1 MKTKTSPAC
10 SQKNENQQSFNIIG
24 DLEIAIEV
32 TSNTFHIPL
41 EQLFQMAARIN
52 KKRSFLF
59 VSKVL
64 GKHIPVRPHVSLLSG
79 AALGLLYQQ
88 FKGEKLPIQMEQL
101 LHAFESPEAA
111 GKIYEQMKQ
120 NKMVIDE
127 KTLFIGFAETATAL
141 GHSMFDMFE
150 GNASFLHTTREKID
164 YMTSCIDFEEE
175 HSHATTHRCY
185 ADNPAVFENAETIVL
200 VDDEMTTG
208 KTAINIIHDLNARYG
223 KKTYIV
229 ASLLDWRSNEDME
242 RFDELEQELGI
253 SVNCLSL
260 VAGRISVKGS
270 PIQNADK
277 TAELQANELEPAIN
291 VLYVGNR
298 FASLPSLNREVS
310 YLKHTGRFGLTAEE
324 SLVLDAE
331 VGQAAAFLREHRT
344 GSKVLCMGT
353 GEFMFIPMRVAAEL
367 GDDVWY
373 QSSTRS
379 PIHPDSSS
387 QYAVNTAYPF
397 ISPEHA
403 DVMNFMYNIP
413 NGYYD
418 EMFLFMEREV
428 AGAQMEELNKVLL
441 SLGIQRIHI
450 VYFSRKKLADP
461 APIGSYKQEDVT
473 FLLKDLSDISL
484 EQRTEEREAAMQT
497 GGHYSESLP
506 IEYQPTDEYIQLFQN
521 TLSDSAIRIARAVGT
536 VSERIIQKNGFDV
549 VLASLARGGTPIGV
563 LIKRYIK
570 HMYGIEVPHYS
581 LSIIRGKGIDENA
594 LLYINQNHPHKRVQF
609 VDGWTGKGAIAKV
622 LIAACSQMKQKYG
635 IELNDELAV
644 LADPGYCAST
654 FGTREDFLIPSACL
668 NSTVSGLVSRTV
680 LRSDLIGADDFHGAK
695 YYKEWESSDLSQLFV
710 DTISAY
716 FDQIADDSKAEAL
729 QMEANPAEN
738 EMTWQGMQ
746 DIARIQADF
755 AISDINFIKPG
766 VGETTR
772 VLLRRVPWKILVDR
786 LDNPNL
792 KHILLLAK
800 DRGVPVEEYPN
811 MTYSCC
817 GIIKALKGETE

>member
-1 MKTKTSPAC
+1 MKTKTSPAY

-24 DLEIAIEV
+24 DLEISIEV

-88 FKGEKLPIQMEQL
+88 FKGEELPIKMEEL
-101 LHAFESPEAA
+101 LHAFDSPETA
-111 GKIYEQMKQ
+111 GQIYEQMKQ
-120 NKMVIDE
+120 RKMNVDE

-164 YMTSCIDFEEE
+164 YKTSCIDFEEE

-185 ADNPAVFENAETIVL
+185 ANNPAVFENAETIVL

-223 KKTYIV
+223 KKKYIV
-229 ASLLDWRSNEDME
+229 ASLLDWRSNEDIE
-242 RFDELEQELGI
+242 RFSELEQELDV

-260 VAGRISVKGS
+260 VSGKISVKGA
-270 PIQNADK
+270 PIQNADRK
-277 TAELQANELEPAIN
+277 LQANESEPVID
-291 VLYVGNR
+291 VLYVNNR
-298 FASLPSLNREVS
+298 FASLPSSNREVS

-324 SLVLDAE
+324 SVALDAE
-331 VGQAAAFLREHRT
+331 VEQAATFLREHRAA
-344 GSKVLCMGT
+344 GGKVLCMGT

-387 QYAVNTAYPF
+387 HYAVQTAYPYH
-397 ISPEHA
+397 SPEHA

-413 NGYYD
+413 YGYYD
-418 EMFLFMEREV
+418 EMFLFMERE
-428 AGAQMEELNKVLL
+428 ATGAQMEELNKVLL
-441 SLGIQRIHI
+441 SLGIKHVHI

-484 EQRTEEREAAMQT
+484 EQRTEDREAAMQT

-506 IEYQPTDEYIQLFQN
+506 IEYQPTDEYIQLFHN

-570 HMYGIEVPHYS
+570 QVYGIELPHYS

-594 LLYINQNHPHKRVQF
+594 LLYINQNHPDKRVQF

-622 LIAACSQMKQKYG
+622 LIAACSQMKRKYG
-635 IELNDELAV
+635 LELNDELAV

-695 YYKEWESSDLSQLFV
+695 YYKEWESSDLSRLFV

-716 FDQIADDSKAEAL
+716 FDQITDSSKAEAL
-729 QMEANPAEN
+729 QMVASSVEN
-738 EMTWQGMQ
+738 KMTWQGMQ
-746 DIARIQADF
+746 DIARIQSDF
-755 AISDINFIKPG
+755 SIADINFIKPG

>member
-1 MKTKTSPAC
+1 MKTKTSPAY
-10 SQKNENQQSFNIIG
+10 SQKNGNPQSFNIIG
-24 DLEIAIEV
+24 DLEVTIKV
-32 TSNTFHIPL
+32 TSNTFQIPL

-88 FKGEKLPIQMEQL
+88 FRGEPLPIRIDQL
-101 LHAFESPEAA
+101 LHALEAPESA
-111 GKIYEQMKQ
+111 GEIYDRMKSC
-120 NKMVIDE
+120 KMKVNE
-127 KTLFIGFAETATAL
+127 NTLFIGFAETATAL

-150 GNASFLHTTREKID
+150 GHASFLHTTRESID

-185 ADNPAVFENAETIVL
+185 ADDPALFQQAETIIL

-208 KTAINIIHDLNARYG
+208 KTAINIIHDLHDRYG
-223 KKTYIV
+223 KKKYIV
-229 ASLLDWRSNEDME
+229 ASLLDWRSNEDIE
-242 RFDELEQELGI
+242 RFSELEQQLGVSI
-253 SVNCLSL
+253 NCLSL
-260 VAGRISVKGS
+260 VSGQIAVQGASIESTGHLDEQLEHGAE
-270 PIQNADK
+270 PIIDF
-277 TAELQANELEPAIN
+277 
-291 VLYVGNR
+291 LYVNN
-298 FASLPSLNREVS
+298 FFSCLPSSKGEVS

-324 SLVLDAE
+324 SVALDNE
-331 VGQAAAFLREHRT
+331 VEQAAAFLREHRA
-344 GSKVLCMGT
+344 GSRALCMGT
-353 GEFMFIPMRVAAEL
+353 GEFMYIPMRVAAKL
-367 GDDVWY
+367 GSDTWY

-379 PIHPDSSS
+379 PIHPYASPE
-387 QYAVNTAYPF
+387 YAVRSAYRF
-397 ISPEHA
+397 ASPEQA
-403 DVMNFMYNIP
+403 DIANFMYNIP
-413 NGYYD
+413 HGHYD

-428 AGAQMEELNKVLL
+428 AALQLEELRQMLL
-441 SLGIQRIHI
+441 TLGIPYIHI
-450 VYFSRKKLADP
+450 VYFSRKKLTDP
-461 APIGSYKQEDVT
+461 APIGSYKQDDVI
-473 FLLKDLSDISL
+473 FLLKDLSEISL
-484 EQRTEEREAAMQT
+484 EQRTEERETAMQT

-506 IEYQPTDEYIQLFQN
+506 MEYQPTAEYIQLFHN

-536 VSERIIQKNGFDV
+536 VAEMIIQRNGFDI

-570 HMYGIEVPHYS
+570 HVYGIDLPHYS

-594 LLYINQNHPHKRVQF
+594 LLYMHQNHPDKIVQF
-609 VDGWTGKGAIAKV
+609 VDGWTGKGAISKV
-622 LIAACSQMKQKYG
+622 LIAACRLMKRKYG
-635 IELNDELAV
+635 LELRDELAV
-644 LADPGYCAST
+644 LADPGYCAGV

-668 NSTVSGLVSRTV
+668 NSTVSGLISRTV
-680 LRSDLIGADDFHGAK
+680 LRKDLIGQDDFHGAK
-695 YYKEWESSDLSQLFV
+695 YYKEWKESDLSHFFV
-710 DTISAY
+710 DTISAH
-716 FDQIADDSKAEAL
+716 FEQTAAESKAEAL
-729 QMEANPAEN
+729 HRESNPALN
-738 EMTWQGMQ
+738 EITWQGMR
-746 DIARIQADF
+746 DIDRIQSDF
-755 AISDINFIKPG
+755 DISDVNFIKPG

-786 LDNPNL
+786 LENPSL